1 MEERYVHFA
10 RVIEEREESS
20 HNKKQSPLKIN
31 SRDSAYFLLIFTPV
45 AYSPVNLACRFS
57 RNACMPSVW
66 S

>member
-31 SRDSAYFLLIFTPV
+31 SRDSAYFFYLLV
-45 AYSPVNLACRFS
+45 L
-57 RNACMPSVW
+57 
-66 S
+66 